1 MLIVSNR
8 IQVNEGSEERFER
21 RGEQRERQEI
31 PGRLFFALLKADEPG
46 VYINMSVWE
55 SRDAFQAWRS
65 SDAFKRAHSGGVP
78 EGAVAGRPQ
87 LTVAEVV
94 YSEGGLTPQRV

>member
-8 IQVNEGSEERFER
+8 IQVNKGFESHFDQRPERSQSEEV
-21 RGEQRERQEI
+21 

-55 SRDAFQAWRS
+55 SREAFDAWRGS
-65 SDAFKRAHSGGVP
+65 EAFKRHTATGP
-78 EGAVAGRPQ
+78 RQ
-87 LTVAEVV
+87 
-94 YSEGGLTPQRV
+94 GL